1 MNKKLKN
8 LQEIEKFDS
17 WKRNQAINEAFI
29 AAAGRA
35 IGRLGKGLLG
45 TTFGKTGVLRGTEN
59 ILTRTYQ
66 AQRNIRD
73 VQSGRLVPTYKR
85 TNKAATPP
93 QIKGKKMPSVEYAN
107 LQANKVAR
115 TGLNAARNIQNSV
128 SGGITRAQSVM
139 SAANRM
145 VQNPIA
151 RVAISANPLRPVV
164 GAALDTLA
172 NKIKNYNPL
181 MSSAQ
186 NRKQNMGTSTTFGA
200 QFLKRMGKL

>member
-8 LQEIEKFDS
+8 LQEIEKFNS

-45 TTFGKTGVLRGTEN
+45 TTFGKTGVFRGAEN
-59 ILTRTYQ
+59 ILSQTDQ
-66 AQRNIRD
+66 ARRNIRD
-73 VQSGRLVPTYKR
+73 VQAGRLRPR
-85 TNKAATPP
+85 QQSGQFATVDDAGFK
-93 QIKGKKMPSVEYAN
+93 INAN
-107 LQANKVAR
+107 AQANKVVQ
-115 TGLNAARNIQNSV
+115 TGLNAARNIQNSL

-186 NRKQNMGTSTTFGA
+186 NRKQNMSTSTTFGA
-200 QFLKRMGKL
+200 QFLKRF

>member
-45 TTFGKTGVLRGTEN
+45 TTFGKTGVFRGTEN
-59 ILTRTYQ
+59 ILSQ
-66 AQRNIRD
+66 ADQARRNIRD
-73 VQSGRLVPTYKR
+73 VQAGRLRPR
-85 TNKAATPP
+85 QQSGQFATVDDAGFK
-93 QIKGKKMPSVEYAN
+93 INAN
-107 LQANKVAR
+107 AQANKVVQ
-115 TGLNAARNIQNSV
+115 TGLNAARNIQNSL

-151 RVAISANPLRPVV
+151 RVALSANPLRPVV

-186 NRKQNMGTSTTFGA
+186 NRKQNMSTSTTFGA
-200 QFLKRMGKL
+200 QFLKRFGKL

>member
-45 TTFGKTGVLRGTEN
+45 TTFRKTGVFRGTEN
-59 ILTRTYQ
+59 ILSQTDKAR
-66 AQRNIRD
+66 RNIRD
-73 VQSGRLVPTYKR
+73 VQAGRLRPR
-85 TNKAATPP
+85 QQSGQFATVDDAGFK
-93 QIKGKKMPSVEYAN
+93 INAN
-107 LQANKVAR
+107 AQANKVVQ
-115 TGLNAARNIQNSV
+115 TGLNAAQNIQNSL

-186 NRKQNMGTSTTFGA
+186 NRKQNMSTSTTFGA
-200 QFLKRMGKL
+200 QFLKRLGKL

>member
-8 LQEIEKFDS
+8 LQEIEKFNS

-45 TTFGKTGVLRGTEN
+45 TTFGKTGVFRGTEN
-59 ILTRTYQ
+59 ILSQ
-66 AQRNIRD
+66 ADRARRNIRD
-73 VQSGRLVPTYKR
+73 VQAGRLRPR
-85 TNKAATPP
+85 QQSGQFATVDDAGFK
-93 QIKGKKMPSVEYAN
+93 INAN
-107 LQANKVAR
+107 AQANKVVQ
-115 TGLNAARNIQNSV
+115 TGLNAARNIQNSL

-186 NRKQNMGTSTTFGA
+186 NRKQNMSTSTTFGA
-200 QFLKRMGKL
+200 QFLKRFGKL